1 MAYDIKFKEK
11 TLEILAK
18 LNGNVLQTS
27 KLLNLNYRTVVR
39 WKETAERGES
49 LIHKSGGKRVEK
61 INPEKLKEYVEQNP
75 NKYLYEI
82 AEEFN
87 CSKSGVFDA
96 LKKLGYTNRKNRK
109 L

>member
-27 KLLNLNYRTVVR
+27 KLLNLNYRTVFR

-49 LIHKSGGKRVEK
+49 LIHKSCGKRVEK
-61 INPEKLKEYVEQNP
+61 INPEKLKEYVDKNP
-75 NKYLYEI
+75 DKYLYEI
-82 AEEFN
+82 AREFN
-87 CSKSGVFDA
+87 CSTTGIFDA
-96 LKKLGYTNRKNRK
+96 
-109 L
+109 